1 MDQDDSRLQVIQ
13 LTDCHLFADPSI
25 ELRGMFTWP
34 RFQAVLKDIRHQF
47 AGADLLVLTGDT
59 AHDELQATYEVVRGE
74 LGPWCDRLRIIP
86 GNHDNRSAI
95 TRVFPEACSV
105 SGDRVTFD
113 MRWKNWQ
120 LIGLDSQLPGEVA
133 GSLEA
138 EQLQWLDARLR
149 QSPET
154 QTLLFLHHPPIS
166 TDSPW
171 LDKLLL
177 RDAAELAGVL
187 AAHPQVRLMGC
198 GHVHQEVWGALAH
211 ATLFTTPAVG
221 PPFRIRTEQ
230 LEIEPRA
237 PSYRLLELHADGR
250 WRTQVI
256 PVTG

>member
-133 GSLEA
+133 
-138 EQLQWLDARLR
+138 
-149 QSPET
+149 
-154 QTLLFLHHPPIS
+154 
-166 TDSPW
+166 
-171 LDKLLL
+171 
-177 RDAAELAGVL
+177 
-187 AAHPQVRLMGC
+187 
-198 GHVHQEVWGALAH
+198 EVWKRSSSSGS
-211 ATLFTTPAVG
+211 TPDYANRLKRKRSFFSIIPRSPRTAPGWISCCCGMPRSLQAYWRHIRRCVSWDAVTCIRKSG
-221 PPFRIRTEQ
+221 EPWHMRRYSQPPPWDRHSES
-230 LEIEPRA
+230 A
-237 PSYRLLELHADGR
+237 PSSSRLSHELPA
-250 WRTQVI
+250 
-256 PVTG
+256 TGFWNCMRMGAGELR